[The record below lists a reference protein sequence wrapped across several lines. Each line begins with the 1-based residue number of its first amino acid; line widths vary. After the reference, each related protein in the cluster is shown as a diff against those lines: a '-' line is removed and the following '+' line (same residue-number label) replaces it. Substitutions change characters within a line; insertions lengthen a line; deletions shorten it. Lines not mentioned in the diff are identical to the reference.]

1 MARKRASKMV
11 VRCSKTSKKKID
23 CYKKVIRDQSK
34 GEENPEEI
42 KRRDDWQKREKS
54 AEKKKYHKG

>member
-11 VRCSKTSKKKID
+11 VRCSEKVRKQNG
-23 CYKKVIRDQSK
+23 YKKNIQDQRK

-42 KRRDDWQKREKS
+42 KRRDDWQKRKKS